1 MTKKVRSKLFL
12 INFPMSLKNLIGHHH
27 NIVVAQQNGMKRPGY
42 NSLSINTDLWTSG
55 DKLARQ
61 KHSFNDLYLVRE
73 QMMI

>member
-1 MTKKVRSKLFL
+1 M
-12 INFPMSLKNLIGHHH
+12 
-27 NIVVAQQNGMKRPGY
+27 AQQNGMQRPGY